1 MHTTM
6 NIYLIF
12 TSTRAVIKAEEC
24 LRYHDLDC
32 QVIPVPKDI
41 SPECGMALSI
51 ATETRGRA
59 ESLLA
64 ESGLEVR
71 VHEPAG
77 RRAPLFD
84 LLGTVEQGGCS
95 AKLPPDVL
103 FDALGRLSAP
113 SDPNLL
119 VGIGTGDDAGVYRL
133 TDEIALIETTDFF
146 PPVCSDPFDFG
157 QIAAANA
164 LSDVYA
170 MGGKVLT
177 AMNLVMFPAS
187 GIPFEVLHEIVR
199 GGHEKVLEAGGILV
213 GGHTIADYPPKYGL
227 AVTGVVHPERL
238 INNSNAEPG
247 QILILTKPL
256 GTGALVAG
264 QRLGQAAAADY
275 QRALDSMKQ
284 LNRGAAE
291 IMQQFQVRAATDITG
306 FGLLGHALNIAK
318 ASGVSMEIDTAKVP
332 ALPGALELLDAGCI
346 PGASFRNLSHVEE
359 SADFA
364 AGISYSQKMLTL
376 DPQTSGGILLCA
388 PPDKAEAILDEL
400 RTRCCPASA
409 IIGRT
414 SPLGRKHLI
423 VR

>member
-1 MHTTM
+1 MTTV
-6 NIYLIF
+6 YLIF
-12 TSTRAVIKAEEC
+12 TSTRSVIKGEEC
-24 LRYHDLDC
+24 LRSHGIDC

-41 SPECGMALSI
+41 SSECGMALSL
-51 ATETRGRA
+51 AADVREQA
-59 ESLLA
+59 EALLR
-64 ESGLEVR
+64 EIGLEVG

-77 RRAPLFD
+77 KRIPPFD
-84 LLGTVEQGGCS
+84 LLTTVEQGGCS

-103 FDALGRLSAP
+103 FEALGRLSVP

-146 PPVCSDPFDFG
+146 PPVCSDPYDFG

-177 AMNLVMFPAS
+177 AMNLVMFPAT
-187 GIPFEVLHEIVR
+187 GIPFEALHEIVR
-199 GGHEKVLEAGGILV
+199 GGQEKVIEAGGLVV

-238 INNSNAEPG
+238 INNANAEPG
-247 QILILTKPL
+247 QVLILTKPL

-264 QRLGQAAAADY
+264 QRLGQAAEADY
-275 QRALDSMKQ
+275 RQALASMKQ
-284 LNRGAAE
+284 LNRTAAE
-291 IMQQFQVRAATDITG
+291 IMQEFSIRAATDITG

-318 ASGVSMEIDTAKVP
+318 ASAVSVEIDSAQIP
-332 ALPGALELLDAGCI
+332 ALPGALALLDAGCI

-359 SADFA
+359 SCEFA
-364 AGISYSQKMLTL
+364 SDLSYSRKMLTL

-388 PPDKAEAILDEL
+388 PPDRAEAILAEL

-414 SPLGRKHLI
+414 SPLGRKHLV

>member
-1 MHTTM
+1 M

-24 LRYHDLDC
+24 LRSHDLDC
-32 QVIPVPKDI
+32 QVIPVPKEI
-41 SPECGMALSI
+41 SSECGMALSI
-51 ATETRGRA
+51 VDAIQNRA

-64 ESGLEVR
+64 ELGLEVQ

-77 RRAPLFD
+77 KRAPLFD
-84 LLGTVEQGGCS
+84 LLTTVEQGGCS

-103 FDALGRLSAP
+103 FEALGRLSVP

-119 VGIGTGDDAGVYRL
+119 VGLGTGDDAGVYRL

-146 PPVCSDPFDFG
+146 PPVCSDPYDFG

-164 LSDVYA
+164 LSDIYA

-227 AVTGVVHPERL
+227 AVSGVVHPERL
-238 INNSNAEPG
+238 INNSNGEPG
-247 QILILTKPL
+247 QVLILTKPL

-264 QRLGQAAAADY
+264 QRLGQASAADY

-284 LNRGAAE
+284 LNREAAE
-291 IMQQFQVRAATDITG
+291 IMQQFHVRAATDITG

-318 ASGVSMEIDTAKVP
+318 ASGITMEIDTALIP
-332 ALPGALELLDAGCI
+332 ALPGAMELLDAGCI
-346 PGASFRNLSHVEE
+346 PGASFRNLSHIEV
-359 SADFA
+359 SAEFA
-364 AGISYSQKMLTL
+364 PDLSYSRKMLSL
-376 DPQTSGGILLCA
+376 DPQTSGGILMCA
-388 PPDKAEAILDEL
+388 PTDQAEAILAEL
-400 RTRCCPASA
+400 CARCCSSSA

-414 SPLGRKHLI
+414 VTLGRKHLV

>member
-1 MHTTM
+1 M

-24 LRYHDLDC
+24 LRSHNLDC

-41 SPECGMALSI
+41 SSECGMALSI
-51 ATETRGRA
+51 AAELRGHA

-64 ESGLEVR
+64 ELKLEVR

-77 RRAPLFD
+77 KRIPPFD
-84 LLGTVEQGGCS
+84 LLTTVEQGGCS

-103 FDALGRLSAP
+103 FEALGRLTVP
-113 SDPNLL
+113 TDPNLL

-146 PPVCSDPFDFG
+146 PPVCSDPYDFG

-187 GIPFEVLHEIVR
+187 GIPFAALHDIVR
-199 GGHEKVLEAGGILV
+199 GGQDKVLEAGGLVV
-213 GGHTIADYPPKYGL
+213 GGHTIADYPPKFGL
-227 AVTGVVHPERL
+227 AVTGVVHPDRL
-238 INNSNAEPG
+238 INNANAEPG
-247 QILILTKPL
+247 QVLILTKPL

-264 QRLGQAAAADY
+264 QRLGQASAADY
-275 QRALDSMKQ
+275 QQALDSMKQ
-284 LNRGAAE
+284 LNRAAAE
-291 IMQQFQVRAATDITG
+291 IMQEFSVRAATDITG

-318 ASGVSMEIDTAKVP
+318 ASSVCLEIDTATIP
-332 ALPGALELLDAGCI
+332 ALPGALDLLDAGCI
-346 PGASFRNLSHVEE
+346 PGACFRNLSHVED
-359 SADFA
+359 SCDFVPELT
-364 AGISYSQKMLTL
+364 YSRKMLTL

-388 PPDKAEAILDEL
+388 PAERAEAILAEL
-400 RTRCCPASA
+400 RKRCCPASA

-414 SPLGRKHLI
+414 SPLGLKHLV

>member
-1 MHTTM
+1 MYPTM
-6 NIYLIF
+6 TLYLIF

-24 LRYHDLDC
+24 LRSHDVDC

-51 ATETRGRA
+51 VPEARERA

-64 ESGLEVR
+64 GLGLEVR

-77 RRAPLFD
+77 KRVPSFD
-84 LLGTVEQGGCS
+84 LLTTVEQGGCS

-103 FDALGRLSAP
+103 FEALGRLP
-113 SDPNLL
+113 VHTDPNLL
-119 VGIGTGDDAGVYRL
+119 VGIATGDDAGVYRL
-133 TDEIALIETTDFF
+133 TDEMAIIETTDFF
-146 PPVCSDPFDFG
+146 PPVCSDPYDFG

-170 MGGKVLT
+170 MGGRVLT

-187 GIPFEVLHEIVR
+187 GIPFEALHEIVR
-199 GGHEKVLEAGGILV
+199 GGQEKVTEAGGLLV

-227 AVTGVVHPERL
+227 AVTGLVHPERL
-238 INNSNAEPG
+238 INNANAEPG
-247 QILILTKPL
+247 QVLILTKPI
-256 GTGALVAG
+256 GTGTLVAG
-264 QRLGQAAAADY
+264 QRLGQASAADY

-284 LNRGAAE
+284 LNREAAE
-291 IMQQFQVRAATDITG
+291 IMQEFQVRAATDITG

-318 ASGVSMEIDTAKVP
+318 ASNVTVEIDAAGIP
-332 ALPGALELLDAGCI
+332 AFPGVLELLDAGCI

-359 SADFA
+359 FA
-364 AGISYSQKMLTL
+364 EFAPDLSYSRKMLTL
-376 DPQTSGGILLCA
+376 DPQTSGGILMCA
-388 PPDKAEAILDEL
+388 SPDQAETILAEL
-400 RTRCCPASA
+400 RGRCCPSSA

-414 SPLGRKHLI
+414 TLLGRKHL
-423 VR
+423 VVL

>member
-1 MHTTM
+1 M

-24 LRYHDLDC
+24 LRSHDLDC

-41 SPECGMALSI
+41 SSECGMALSI
-51 ATETRGRA
+51 ATEIREHA

-64 ESGLEVR
+64 ELGLEVR
-71 VHEPAG
+71 AHEPAG
-77 RRAPLFD
+77 QRAPLFD
-84 LLGTVEQGGCS
+84 LLTTVEQGGCS

-103 FDALGRLSAP
+103 FDALGRLSVP

-146 PPVCSDPFDFG
+146 PPVCSDPYDFG

-199 GGHEKVLEAGGILV
+199 GGHDKVLEAGGVLV

-227 AVTGVVHPERL
+227 AVTGVVHPKCL

-264 QRLGQAAAADY
+264 QRLGQASAVDY

-284 LNRGAAE
+284 LNREAAE

-306 FGLLGHALNIAK
+306 FGLLGHCLNIAK
-318 ASGVSMEIDTAKVP
+318 ASAVSMEIDTKKIP
-332 ALPGALELLDAGCI
+332 ALPGALELLDTGCI
-346 PGASFRNLSHVEE
+346 PGASFRNLSHVET
-359 SADFA
+359 SAEFSPD
-364 AGISYSQKMLTL
+364 ISYSRKMLAL
-376 DPQTSGGILLCA
+376 DPQTSGGILMCA
-388 PPDKAEAILDEL
+388 PPDQAEAILAEL
-400 RTRCCPASA
+400 CARCCAASA
-409 IIGRT
+409 IIGKT
-414 SPLGRKHLI
+414 TALTRKHLVI
-423 VR
+423 L

>member
-1 MHTTM
+1 M

-24 LRYHDLDC
+24 LRSHDLDC

-41 SPECGMALSI
+41 SSECGMALSI
-51 ATETRGRA
+51 AEELRERS

-64 ESGLEVR
+64 ELGLEVR
-71 VHEPAG
+71 VHQPAG
-77 RRAPLFD
+77 KRIPPFD
-84 LLGTVEQGGCS
+84 LLTTVEQGGCS

-103 FDALGRLSAP
+103 FEALGRLTVP

-146 PPVCSDPFDFG
+146 PPVCSDPYDFG

-187 GIPFEVLHEIVR
+187 GIPFEALHEIVR
-199 GGHEKVLEAGGILV
+199 GGQEKVLEAGGLLV

-227 AVTGVVHPERL
+227 AVTGVVHPDRL
-238 INNSNAEPG
+238 INNANAEPG
-247 QILILTKPL
+247 QVLILTKPL

-264 QRLGQAAAADY
+264 QRLGQASAADY

-284 LNRGAAE
+284 LNRAAAE
-291 IMQQFQVRAATDITG
+291 IMQEFQVRAATDITG

-318 ASGVSMEIDTAKVP
+318 ASAVAVEIDTAEIP

-359 SADFA
+359 FSDFTPEL
-364 AGISYSQKMLTL
+364 SYARKMLTL

-388 PPDKAEAILDEL
+388 PADRAEAILAEL
-400 RTRCCPASA
+400 QRRCCSASA

-414 SPLGRKHLI
+414 SSLGRKHLI

>member
-1 MHTTM
+1 M
-6 NIYLIF
+6 NSILIF

-24 LRYHDLDC
+24 LRSHGVDC

-41 SPECGMALSI
+41 SSECGMALSLAAGI
-51 ATETRGRA
+51 RARA
-59 ESLLA
+59 ESLLG
-64 ESGLEVR
+64 EIGLAVR
-71 VHEPAG
+71 IHEPAG
-77 RRAPLFD
+77 NQAPLFD
-84 LLGTVEQGGCS
+84 LLTTVEQGGCS
-95 AKLPPDVL
+95 AKLPPGVL
-103 FDALGRLSAP
+103 FEALDRLSAH

-119 VGIGTGDDAGVYRL
+119 VGISTGDDAGVYRL

-227 AVTGVVHPERL
+227 AVTGIVHPDRL

-247 QILILTKPL
+247 QILILTKPI

-264 QRLGQAAAADY
+264 QRLGQASDSDY
-275 QRALDSMKQ
+275 RRALDSMKQ
-284 LNRGAAE
+284 LNREAAE

-318 ASGVSMEIDTAKVP
+318 ASGVAMEIDTTKVP
-332 ALPGALELLDAGCI
+332 ALPGALELLEAGCI
-346 PGASFRNLSHVEE
+346 PGASFRNLDHVEAF
-359 SADFA
+359 ADFA
-364 AGISYSQKMLTL
+364 PDLSYSRKMLML

-388 PPDKAEAILDEL
+388 PSDQAEAILAEL
-400 RTRCCPASA
+400 RARCCSSSA

-414 SPLGRKHLI
+414 TALVRKHLVI
-423 VR
+423 L

>member
-1 MHTTM
+1 M

-12 TSTRAVIKAEEC
+12 TSTRSVIKAEEY
-24 LRYHDLDC
+24 LRSHDVDC

-51 ATETRGRA
+51 AVETRGRA

-64 ESGLEVR
+64 EFGLDVR
-71 VHEPAG
+71 IHEPAG
-77 RRAPLFD
+77 SRPPLFD
-84 LLGTVEQGGCS
+84 LLSTVEQGGCS

-199 GGHEKVLEAGGILV
+199 GGHEKVLEAGGLLV

-238 INNSNAEPG
+238 INNANAEAG
-247 QILILTKPL
+247 QVLILTKPI

-264 QRLGQAAAADY
+264 QRLGQASAADY

-306 FGLLGHALNIAK
+306 FGLLGHALNVAK
-318 ASGVSMEIDTAKVP
+318 ASGVTMEIDTAKVP

-359 SADFA
+359 STDFA
-364 AGISYSQKMLTL
+364 AGISYSRKMLTL

-388 PPDKAEAILDEL
+388 PQDRAEAILDEL

-414 SPLGRKHLI
+414 RPLGRKHLI

>member
-1 MHTTM
+1 M

-12 TSTRAVIKAEEC
+12 TSTRSVIKAEEY
-24 LRYHDLDC
+24 LRSHDVDC

-59 ESLLA
+59 ESLLI

-84 LLGTVEQGGCS
+84 LLSTVEQGGCS

-227 AVTGVVHPERL
+227 AVTGVVHPARL
-238 INNSNAEPG
+238 INNANAEPD
-247 QILILTKPL
+247 QVLILTKPL

-264 QRLGQAAAADY
+264 QRLGQASAADY

-284 LNRGAAE
+284 LNREAAE

-306 FGLLGHALNIAK
+306 FGLLGHALNVAK
-318 ASGVSMEIDTAKVP
+318 ASGVSMEIDTTKVP
-332 ALPGALELLDAGCI
+332 ALSGALELLDAGCI

-359 SADFA
+359 STDFA
-364 AGISYSQKMLTL
+364 PDLSYSRKMLTL

-388 PPDKAEAILDEL
+388 PADQAEEILAEL
-400 RTRCCPASA
+400 VSRCCASSA

-414 SPLGRKHLI
+414 TSLLRKHL
-423 VR
+423 VVL